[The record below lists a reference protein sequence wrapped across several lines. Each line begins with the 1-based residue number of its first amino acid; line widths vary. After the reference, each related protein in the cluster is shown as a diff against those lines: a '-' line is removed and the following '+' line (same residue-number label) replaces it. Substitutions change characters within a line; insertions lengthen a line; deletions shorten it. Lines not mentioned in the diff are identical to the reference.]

1 MSMILRPDCL
11 PQALMHLTC
20 AAAVSMCSAVE
31 NAVGCRPGIK
41 WTNDL
46 VFGSKKAGGILTELG
61 FAPDGKISYAIV
73 GVGINCAQ
81 QAEDFPPELR
91 DIATSLAMVTGGS
104 IDRVLLAS
112 EMILQMH
119 SMSRNLLDS
128 RDRLLDAYR
137 SSCVTLGMEV
147 SLVRADGNVR
157 HGKALDID
165 DTGALIVE
173 FDSGLQEIV
182 NSGEVSV
189 RGMYGYL

>member
-20 AAAVSMCSAVE
+20 AAAVAMCSAVE

-46 VFGSKKAGGILTELG
+46 VFGGKKAGGILTELG

-128 RDRLLDAYR
+128 RDSLLDAYR